1 MKRLLSIPAVLAIAA
16 AVVIAGC
23 GSSNNGD
30 KAATAAPASSAPA
43 TPAGAAG
50 SSIDVGKTGVG
61 KVLVDSKGRTLYLF
75 EADKRDKS
83 NCSGACL
90 SIWPAFT
97 ASGKPVVKDGAAAAK
112 VGTIPA
118 AGGKSQVTY
127 NGHPLYY
134 YVGDRN
140 AGDTSGQGL
149 DQFGAE
155 WYVLNT
161 AGSKI
166 DNG

>member
-1 MKRLLSIPAVLAIAA
+1 MARILALTLTVLA
-16 AVVIAGC
+16 V
-23 GSSNNGD
+23 
-30 KAATAAPASSAPA
+30 AAPASAS
-43 TPAGAAG
+43 T
-50 SSIDVGKTGVG
+50 V
-61 KVLVDSKGRTLYLF
+61 KVDASRYGDILVDGKGRVLYLF
-75 EADKRDKS
+75 EADKPGKS

-97 ASGKPVVKDGAAAAK
+97 ASGKPAAKDGAAAAK
-112 VGTIPA
+112 VGTIS
-118 AGGKSQVTY
+118 AGGRTQVTY

-134 YVGDRN
+134 YVGDRK

-161 AGSKI
+161 AGNKI
-166 DNG
+166 DHG